1 MNCIGCSR
9 GTGLV
14 HDIDCPFKAY
24 AEAGH
29 DLELGVWFAC
39 VHCGKPIGFYP
50 IGVKHPRHPL
60 PPGAVAHTKP
70 KELIGTPNSVPCE
83 LYRLLEPR
91 ELWLLH
97 DHLAPIE
104 QPTAFRPL
112 EG

>member
-1 MNCIGCSR
+1 MRCVGCSR

-14 HDIDCPFKAY
+14 HDIDCPFRKFVAM
-24 AEAGH
+24 GFN
-29 DLELGVWFAC
+29 LELGVWFKC
-39 VHCGKPIGFYP
+39 VHCGAPIGFYP
-50 IGVKHPRHPL
+50 IGVKHLHHPL

-70 KELIGTPNSVPCE
+70 KELIGVPNSVPCE

-97 DHLAPIE
+97 DHLIPIE
-104 QPTAFRPL
+104 QPTAFRPI